1 MKWVLQI
8 MGFTLYTWDYCFNY
22 EFFNIIIHPC
32 QRQLRRDY
40 IIVFVIFNCIQI
52 IIFIWDIDIL
62 SHPSP
67 FLRLPFPL
75 NSPLPSF
82 LFPPS
87 CNYLS
92 FLLFRAA
99 NYLFLLFTI
108 PSCIYFSSLL
118 FQAVFISLVYYSQL

>member
-1 MKWVLQI
+1 MKWVIQI
-8 MGFTLYTWDYCFNY
+8 MGFTLYIWDYCFNY

-52 IIFIWDIDIL
+52 IISIWDIDIP

-75 NSPLPSF
+75 YSPLPSF
-82 LFPPS
+82 LLPLPI
-87 CNYLS
+87 
-92 FLLFRAA
+92 LL
-99 NYLFLLFTI
+99 LPHLTPIVTI
-108 PSCIYFSSLL
+108 NMIIIF
-118 FQAVFISLVYYSQL
+118 FDI